1 MFKKYIE
8 QDINSTFLNA
18 NEFGEL
24 ASVNGVSVKIVQD
37 DDRLSFRIKKDYD
50 GLVVGDVLFYITIAE
65 WNKLP
70 RVSKKP
76 RAGETI
82 LFKGKPSTITSVL
95 DETGVYEV
103 VLQYN
108 GG

>member
-1 MFKKYIE
+1 MFKKYIA
-8 QDINSTFLNA
+8 QDITKTFINE

-24 ASVNGVSVKIVQD
+24 ASVNGISVKIVQD

-50 GLVVGDVLFYITIAE
+50 GLVVGDVLFYITEEE
-65 WNKLP
+65 WRKLP
-70 RVSKKP
+70 RVSKTP
-76 RAGETI
+76 RAGEAI

-95 DETGVYEV
+95 VETGVYEV
-103 VLQYN
+103 VIQYN